1 MKERIT
7 QKEALKQQ
15 LLEAVSKLLPAER
28 RSLWNLLVQRGI
40 IRSEREINHVAWAP
54 KTALNTERRRKP

>member
-40 IRSEREINHVAWAP
+40 IRSERDKSCGVGA
-54 KTALNTERRRKP
+54 